1 YSQIINKYIQ
11 NKKNVQDKGQW
22 PGEYKVMIRYLV
34 MLLKEK
40 LPDDPI
46 IYKLQK
52 IINEKHDQNL
62 QSAVVKIMEI
72 LQKLI
77 FDNEDYKLRKLFNI
91 IKHRFCLLNDFYKK

>member
-1 YSQIINKYIQ
+1 
-11 NKKNVQDKGQW
+11 
-22 PGEYKVMIRYLV
+22 EYKVMIRYLV

-40 LPDDPI
+40 LPDDPV